1 MTEQHEWGMGV
12 DWAQSSGDKT
22 CVTIVRKDEDGTAT
36 IMAVL
41 YGEVAEYLANLF
53 NEYETLKRAT
63 EALTAEQARDI
74 SNRNL
79 TVSEHEDLQAYADAL
94 AG

>member
-1 MTEQHEWGMGV
+1 MTEQHECELMCDTIATTIDDARDRGLSLV
-12 DWAQSSGDKT
+12 AVNVVLLEKT
-22 CVTIVRKDEDGTAT
+22 LEK
-36 IMAVL
+36 L
-41 YGEVAEYLANLF
+41 AEHSK
-53 NEYETLKRAT
+53 LKRAT
-63 EALTAEQARDI
+63 EALTAKQARDI